1 MINNVILRR
10 ISNIFDFNDDK
21 ICAVFKLGQ
30 CEISTEQLA
39 HIFIEKND
47 PTYKELLDVELAGF
61 LNGLIV
67 EKRGPSDG
75 PERENEIEISNNA
88 IFNKLKISLTLKAE
102 DVISTLELAELSLS
116 KYELSSFFRSV
127 NHKHYRECSDDVLS
141 SFLSGLKIKSEQA

>member
-10 ISNIFDFNDDK
+10 VSNIFDFNDDK

-30 CEISTEQLA
+30 CDLSAEQLA
-39 HIFIEKND
+39 HVFIEKND
-47 PTYKELLDVELAGF
+47 PAYKELLDVELAGF

-67 EKRGPSDG
+67 DKRGPSDG
-75 PERENEIEISNNA
+75 PERQNEVEISNNA

-127 NHKHYRECSDDVLS
+127 SHKHYRECSDDVLS
-141 SFLSGLKIKSEQA
+141 AFLKGLKIKSEQ